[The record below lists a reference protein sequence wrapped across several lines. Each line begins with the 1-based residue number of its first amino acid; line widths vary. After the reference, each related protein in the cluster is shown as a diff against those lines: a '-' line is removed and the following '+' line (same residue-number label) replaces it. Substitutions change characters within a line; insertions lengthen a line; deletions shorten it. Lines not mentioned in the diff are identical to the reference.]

1 MFTPFLSAI
10 FIHLYSGSFSLPIRT
25 PLFFNMPKSKNRP
38 ATSASSVLDQQMAD
52 IAAQIAALSAR
63 QDAAIKEM
71 ERATAEVA
79 LKSKEHER
87 LAQDLARAE
96 IDKNRSFSLHLG
108 YNFPPI
114 SHPTHEL
121 RASAEADRAVAQMAQ
136 SDGFAGDAAACL
148 ASQVVFAPCSVAGIQ

>member
-1 MFTPFLSAI
+1 
-10 FIHLYSGSFSLPIRT
+10 
-25 PLFFNMPKSKNRP
+25 
-38 ATSASSVLDQQMAD
+38 MAD

-96 IDKNRSFSLHLG
+96 IDKNRSFSLPLG
-108 YNFPPI
+108 HN
-114 SHPTHEL
+114 
-121 RASAEADRAVAQMAQ
+121 
-136 SDGFAGDAAACL
+136 
-148 ASQVVFAPCSVAGIQ
+148 